1 MNFDEFLQFLLD
13 KRRLKDPEA
22 DIRHAFRFFDKDADG
37 YLTAKDL
44 KQVFTVVFRWH
55 DNSF

>member
-1 MNFDEFLQFLLD
+1 MNFDEFLHLLLD
-13 KRRLKDPEA
+13 KRRLSDPDA

-44 KQVFTVVFRWH
+44 QQV
-55 DNSF
+55 